1 MGRHS
6 RRSDDFTYVS
16 SYVKYSL
23 FFFNVVF
30 WLFGGTMV
38 GIGGWS
44 FLEEY
49 SESGLPEVK
58 NVFDVLL
65 QVSIVLMV
73 VGAVVFSISFSGC
86 LGALRENTC
95 LLKFYSFLL
104 LILFLGEL
112 VLGTLAFVFPNTLT
126 DWINQGLSQKLVE
139 NYRDNA
145 NFQNLIDA
153 IQKEFR
159 CCGISDKGYKDWSQN
174 QYFNCSAENPSPERC
189 AVPYSCCR
197 ENANSKSQTALNEKI
212 YTRGCV
218 EGLMEFVKG
227 NLYLVA
233 GICLGVALVQLFAMY
248 LSRTLLNQITLQR
261 ARWA

>member
-1 MGRHS
+1 
-6 RRSDDFTYVS
+6 
-16 SYVKYSL
+16 
-23 FFFNVVF
+23 
-30 WLFGGTMV
+30 MV

-95 LLKFYSFLL
+95 LLKVYSFLL
-104 LILFLGEL
+104 LVLFLGEL

-126 DWINQGLSQKLVE
+126 NWINEGLSQKLVE

-174 QYFNCSAENPSPERC
+174 QYFNCSTGNPSSERC

-197 ENANSKSQTALNEKI
+197 ENADSKTELVNLMCGYGAQDIKSQTVLNEKI
-212 YTRGCV
+212 YTRGCI

-261 ARWA
+261 ARWT

>member
-1 MGRHS
+1 
-6 RRSDDFTYVS
+6 
-16 SYVKYSL
+16 
-23 FFFNVVF
+23 
-30 WLFGGTMV
+30 MV

-95 LLKFYSFLL
+95 LLK
-104 LILFLGEL
+104 
-112 VLGTLAFVFPNTLT
+112 V
-126 DWINQGLSQKLVE
+126 
-139 NYRDNA
+139 
-145 NFQNLIDA
+145 
-153 IQKEFR
+153 FR

-174 QYFNCSAENPSPERC
+174 QYFNCSTGNPSSERC

-197 ENANSKSQTALNEKI
+197 ENADSKTELVNLMCGYGAQDIKSQTVLNEKI
-212 YTRGCV
+212 YTRGCI

-261 ARWA
+261 ARWT